1 MTLHARIPAAEI
13 NGASPLYRDFIA
25 GGSSP
30 FGDSLPVFGGAFR
43 GAQDISP
50 AHRIHGAL
58 VKALVAYNQSLNVD
72 AALVARLGGLA
83 DGSLRLV
90 VTGQQ
95 PGVMG
100 GALMTLYKAASAIAL
115 AGEIEAK
122 TGRACAPLFWLGSDD
137 DDFSEARDASVL
149 AADHSR
155 LDASLDASVYR
166 PGLRVG
172 DIDVLAARAVWS
184 VVEPVLPQTGDARER
199 LAATLEGAAD
209 FGHAAARALV
219 EATTGKILIV
229 DARAPE
235 LRIAG
240 RELLLRFFDEEPK
253 LRELLEKDGRA
264 LEARGY
270 HAQVQWGADS
280 GLFRVENG
288 VRQRVSAGHRA
299 AVRAEFERDITRASP
314 AVVARNLLQDAVL
327 APLAVVL
334 GPAEIAYRAQMAGVY
349 REMAVPM
356 PVVCPRL
363 SATFLPPAVRDMVND
378 LHLDAE
384 ELVRDPGS
392 VAASV
397 ANRSADGGL
406 KSAAAALQSEFE
418 NASLVF
424 LEQAVSRLD
433 ERAQRKLQKR
443 IDELKS
449 RLEQTLAT
457 AMEHDTKGYRA
468 RWPFLPRT
476 ADMFRK
482 DADPQERFL
491 SLVVPMLFHGD
502 DAWRCVSDLST
513 QWSRDA
519 LDGRVWHG
527 VYSV

>member
-1 MTLHARIPAAEI
+1 VTLHARIPAAEI
-13 NGASPLYRDFIA
+13 NRTSPLYRDFIA
-25 GGSSP
+25 GGRSP
-30 FGDSLPVFGGAFR
+30 LGDSLPAFSGAFR
-43 GAQDISP
+43 DAHGIPP
-50 AHRIHGAL
+50 AHPMSGAL
-58 VKALVAYNQSLNVD
+58 VEALVSYNQSLGVD
-72 AALVARLGGLA
+72 AALVARLGRLR
-83 DGSLRLV
+83 DGALRLI

-100 GALMTLYKAASAIAL
+100 GPLMTLYKAASAIAL
-115 AGEIEAK
+115 AEEIEAR
-122 TGRACAPLFWLGSDD
+122 TGHACAPLFWLGSDD
-137 DDFSEARDASVL
+137 DDFSEARDLSVI

-172 DIDVLAARAVWS
+172 DIDVAAARAVWR
-184 VVEPVLPQTGDARER
+184 VVEHALPQTGHARDR
-199 LAATLEGAAD
+199 LAATLDGAAD
-209 FGHAAARALV
+209 FGLAAARALV
-219 EATTGKILIV
+219 AATAGKIVIV

-240 RELLLRFFDEEPK
+240 RELLLRFFDDEPK
-253 LRELLEKDGRA
+253 LRELLEKSGRE
-264 LEARGY
+264 LEAHGY

-378 LHLDAE
+378 LHLDAA
-384 ELVRDPGS
+384 ELARDPAS

-418 NASLVF
+418 SASRAF
-424 LEQAVSRLD
+424 LGRAVLRLD

-443 IDELKS
+443 IDELKG

-457 AMEHDTKGYRA
+457 AIEHDTDGYRA

-476 ADMFRK
+476 TDMFRK

-502 DAWRCVSDLST
+502 DAWRCVSDMSA

-527 VYSV
+527 VYSA